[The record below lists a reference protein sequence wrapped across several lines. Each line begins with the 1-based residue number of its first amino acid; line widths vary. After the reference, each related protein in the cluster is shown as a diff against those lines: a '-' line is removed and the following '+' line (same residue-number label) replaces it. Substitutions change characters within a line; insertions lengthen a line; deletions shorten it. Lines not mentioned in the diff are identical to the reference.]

1 MMRGLSVTVTEA
13 DDERRFLRRLQARDE
28 HAFNELVQLYEGRVY
43 RLVLRILGKPDEA
56 EDMAQDVF
64 VAVFRSVDKFRGD
77 SKLSTWIYKIAINL
91 CKNRGRYW
99 SRRPSEAAED
109 LGDVEEKGW
118 LEEGPARTTAE
129 LSAPDQHVQGYQV
142 EEIVRRCIQELGPD
156 YRDVVVLRDVEEL
169 RYEEIVEI
177 TGLPEGTV
185 KSRLHRGR
193 ALLKARVSRLL
204 GEKIE

>member
-109 LGDVEEKGW
+109 LGAVEEKGW

-129 LSAPDQHVQGYQV
+129 LSAPDQHVPGYQV

-193 ALLKARVSRLL
+193 ALLKARVYRLL

>member
-99 SRRPSEAAED
+99 CRRPSEAAED

-118 LEEGPARTTAE
+118 REEGPARTTAE

>member
-109 LGDVEEKGW
+109 LGDVEEKGG

>member
-99 SRRPSEAAED
+99 RRRPSEAAED

>member
-1 MMRGLSVTVTEA
+1 MRGLSVTVTEA

-118 LEEGPARTTAE
+118 LEEDPARTTAE